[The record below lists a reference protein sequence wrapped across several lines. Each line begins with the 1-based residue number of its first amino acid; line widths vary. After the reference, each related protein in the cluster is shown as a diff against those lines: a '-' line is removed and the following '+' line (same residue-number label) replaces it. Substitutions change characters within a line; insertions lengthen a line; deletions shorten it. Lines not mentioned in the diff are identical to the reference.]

1 MLMKELPNCTQLKR
15 REISA
20 LMCVYINNLA
30 EWALSTRRRALVEW
44 LSRVL
49 VTSSRFENISVEE
62 PIARHLNKTNLLIE
76 LKGEEKEIYGAC
88 NAEIVS

>member
-30 EWALSTRRRALVEW
+30 EWALSTRRRALVDGYH
-44 LSRVL
+44 V
-49 VTSSRFENISVEE
+49 F
-62 PIARHLNKTNLLIE
+62 
-76 LKGEEKEIYGAC
+76 
-88 NAEIVS
+88 